1 MWAVG
6 QATALERSLALFRS
20 KRGTEGMFPEFFF
33 LDCHSCHR
41 RITDQAKPVKTS
53 LDNPGRP
60 GIPEGMPPYN
70 DENLIMLSAA
80 ARLASPMLAEQLG
93 ARSID
98 FHRAIATDRSSAVA
112 AAARLAQ
119 TVAALK
125 AVFAS
130 RGFSG
135 TDAFA
140 LEIGR

>member
-6 QATALERSLALFRS
+6 QATALERSLSLFQS
-20 KRGTEGMFPEFFF
+20 QRGTEGMFPEFTF

-41 RITDQAKPVKTS
+41 RIYDQAKPVKTS

-98 FHRAIATDRSSAVA
+98 RKSTRLNSSH
-112 AAARLAQ
+112 
-119 TVAALK
+119 
-125 AVFAS
+125 
-130 RGFSG
+130 
-135 TDAFA
+135 
-140 LEIGR
+140 

>member
-1 MWAVG
+1 
-6 QATALERSLALFRS
+6 
-20 KRGTEGMFPEFFF
+20 MFPEFFF

-93 ARSID
+93 ARSIA
-98 FHRAIATDRSSAVA
+98 FHRATATDRSSAVA

-125 AVFAS
+125 DRKSVGEGK
-130 RGFSG
+130 RGSVG
-135 TDAFA
+135 VD
-140 LEIGR
+140 LGGRGIIKKKKKKEK

>member
-41 RITDQAKPVKTS
+41 RITDQATPVKTS

-70 DENLIMLSAA
+70 DENLLLLSAA
-80 ARLASPMLAEQLG
+80 ARLAPPPLADPHPAPSAALP
-93 ARSID
+93 
-98 FHRAIATDRSSAVA
+98 RAIPP
-112 AAARLAQ
+112 
-119 TVAALK
+119 
-125 AVFAS
+125 
-130 RGFSG
+130 
-135 TDAFA
+135 
-140 LEIGR
+140 